1 MNIIRLKLQPLTSES
16 FAPFG
21 ILLDQR
27 GSMKINLGS
36 GGVEMTGATSDPRPF
51 VVEHLSRHKR
61 TMQVFSPLAGSEA
74 LIVVAPPNGEDKP
87 DVEKLTAFYVN
98 GRLPYAYHIG
108 TWHAPP
114 FALGDWYSYLV
125 IDRSG
130 TLDDDWEMVD
140 LKTALDVTV
149 EIEL

>member
-1 MNIIRLKLQPLTSES
+1 MNTIRLKPQTLTRED

-21 ILLDQR
+21 VLLDQR
-27 GSMKINLGS
+27 GAVEIDLG
-36 GGVEMTGATSDPRPF
+36 GGAVEMTGATSDPRPF
-51 VVEHLSRHKR
+51 IVDHLSRHKK
-61 TMQVFSPLAGSEA
+61 TMQIFSPLAGSQA
-74 LIVVAPPNGEDKP
+74 IIVVAPPNDKNAP
-87 DVEKLTAFYVN
+87 EMDQLIAFHVT

-114 FALGDWYSYLV
+114 FALGQWYSYLT
-125 IDRSG
+125 IDRRG

-140 LKTALDVTV
+140 LKNALGTTV

>member
-1 MNIIRLKLQPLTSES
+1 MNIIRLKPKQLTRKA

-27 GSMKINLGS
+27 GSVDIDLG
-36 GGVEMTGATSDPRPF
+36 GGAVEMTGATSDPRPF
-51 VVEHLSRHKR
+51 VVEHLSRHRK
-61 TMQVFSPLAGSEA
+61 TMQVFSPLAGSQA
-74 LIVVAPPNGEDKP
+74 VIVVAPPNDKDKP
-87 DVEKLTAFYVN
+87 DVEKIVAFHIN

-125 IDRSG
+125 VDRSG

-140 LKTALDVTV
+140 LKNALDVTI

>member
-1 MNIIRLKLQPLTSES
+1 MNIIRLKPKQMTRKA

-21 ILLDQR
+21 ILIDQR
-27 GSMKINLGS
+27 GSMEIDLG
-36 GGVEMTGATSDPRPF
+36 GGAVEMTGATSDPRPF

-61 TMQVFSPLAGSEA
+61 TMQVFSPLARSQA
-74 LIVVAPPNGEDKP
+74 VIVVAPPNDKDKP
-87 DVEKLTAFYVN
+87 DVENIVAFHVN
-98 GRLPYAYHIG
+98 GRLPYAYHKG

-125 IDRSG
+125 VDRSG

-140 LKTALDVTV
+140 LKHALDVAV

>member
-1 MNIIRLKLQPLTSES
+1 LAGLDIVDIKPHTSE
-16 FAPFG
+16 
-21 ILLDQR
+21 IR
-27 GSMKINLGS
+27 YI
-36 GGVEMTGATSDPRPF
+36 
-51 VVEHLSRHKR
+51 
-61 TMQVFSPLAGSEA
+61 
-74 LIVVAPPNGEDKP
+74 
-87 DVEKLTAFYVN
+87 N

-125 IDRSG
+125 VDRSG

-140 LKTALDVTV
+140 LKNALDVTI